1 MGEAAART
9 GLSREEYLAFERA
22 SEIKHEYADGEIFA
36 MTGGTRAHSLVGGNV
51 LGEIRAALSE
61 RDCEVHGSDMRIK
74 IPATGRYVY
83 PDASVVC
90 GEALFEDDEEDTLL
104 NPKVIVEVLSK
115 STEPYDR
122 GDKFENYQSL
132 ASLREYVLLSQKKVR
147 VEHYSLQPD
156 STWILR
162 VLGAGERLALPSIGC
177 EIAVDRIYLKVF
189 KKSPQR
195 HE

>member
-1 MGEAAART
+1 MADPARRSPIT
-9 GLSREEYLAFERA
+9 PEEYLALERS

-36 MTGGTRAHSLVGGNV
+36 MSGGTRAHSLVAGNV
-51 LGEIRAALSE
+51 LAEVRAALSE
-61 RDCEVHGSDMRIK
+61 RDCEVHGSDLRIK

-83 PDASVVC
+83 PDTSVVC
-90 GEALFEDDEEDTLL
+90 GPPQFEDAEEDTLL

-147 VEHYSLQPD
+147 VEHYSRQPD
-156 STWILR
+156 GTWVLR
-162 VLGAGERLALPSIGC
+162 VLGAGETLDLPSIDC
-177 EIAVDRIYLKVF
+177 AIPVDRIYLKVF
-189 KKSPQR
+189 RKPAS
-195 HE
+195 

>member
-9 GLSREEYLAFERA
+9 RLTPEEYLAFERS
-22 SEIKHEYADGEIFA
+22 SEIKHEYVDGEIFA
-36 MTGGTRAHSLVGGNV
+36 MSGGTRAHSLVGGNV

-61 RDCEVHGSDMRIK
+61 RDCEVHGSDIRIK

-104 NPKVIVEVLSK
+104 NPKVIVEVLSR

-122 GDKFENYQSL
+122 GDKF
-132 ASLREYVLLSQKKVR
+132 
-147 VEHYSLQPD
+147 
-156 STWILR
+156 
-162 VLGAGERLALPSIGC
+162 
-177 EIAVDRIYLKVF
+177 
-189 KKSPQR
+189 
-195 HE
+195 

>member
-1 MGEAAART
+1 MGEAAVRT
-9 GLSREEYLAFERA
+9 RLTPQEYLALERA
-22 SEIKHEYADGEIFA
+22 SEMKHEYVDGEIFA
-36 MTGGTRAHSLVGGNV
+36 MSGGTRAHSLVGGNV
-51 LGEIRAALSE
+51 LGELRAALSE

-74 IPATGRYVY
+74 IAATGRYVY

-90 GEALFEDDEEDTLL
+90 GDALFEDEEEDTLL
-104 NPKVIVEVLSK
+104 NPKVIVEVLSR

-132 ASLREYVLLSQKKVR
+132 ASLCEYVLLSQKKVR

-156 STWILR
+156 SAWILR

-177 EIAVDRIYLKVF
+177 EIAVDRLYLKVF
-189 KKSPQR
+189 KKSAS
-195 HE
+195 

>member
-1 MGEAAART
+1 MGEAVVRA
-9 GLSREEYLAFERA
+9 GLTPEEYLALERA

-36 MTGGTRAHSLVGGNV
+36 MSGGTRAHSLVGGNV
-51 LGEIRAALSE
+51 LGELRAALSE

-74 IPATGRYVY
+74 IAATGRYVY

-90 GEALFEDDEEDTLL
+90 GDALFEDEEEDTLL

-177 EIAVDRIYLKVF
+177 EIAVDRLYLKVF
-189 KKSPQR
+189 KKSAS
-195 HE
+195 